1 MSDDIAQNAIEMHAL
16 DNQVPPT
23 PEGSELAEVQS
34 LIAAN
39 ARRLQLLAQT
49 HRVGIPHHEMGRIQF
64 SALVE
69 YLYGGEG
76 DPRRL
81 AFERFLAG
89 CIGKIIDGVE
99 ANANRA
105 TLLAGVNGAPLQL
118 PDDRP
123 RGKRRER

>member
-39 ARRLQLLAQT
+39 DRRLQLLAQT
-49 HRVGIPHHEMGRIQF
+49 HRVGIQPADMVRIQL

-69 YLYGGEG
+69 HLFGTED

-89 CIGKIIDGVE
+89 CVGKIIDGIEQQVS
-99 ANANRA
+99 RA
-105 TLLAGVNGAPLQL
+105 TLLQGVNGV
-118 PDDRP
+118 
-123 RGKRRER
+123 